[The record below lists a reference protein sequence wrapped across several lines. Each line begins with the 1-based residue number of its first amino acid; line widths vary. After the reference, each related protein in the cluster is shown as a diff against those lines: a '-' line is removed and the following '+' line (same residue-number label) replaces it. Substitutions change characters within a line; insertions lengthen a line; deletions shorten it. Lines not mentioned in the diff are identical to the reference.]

1 MTTVTTAEDFLNLL
15 RRSRLLSS
23 EEFES
28 VVARFGLADLSTPNE
43 IAGKLVANRAL
54 TRYQANRL
62 LEGRRRG
69 LFIDDY
75 RISELLGS
83 GGMGYLYV
91 AEDLQEGWEVALKV
105 LSDRHRNDKGMLT
118 RFQLEAEAGFKIRHP
133 HVVRTKAIKRTED
146 IYGIIHY
153 MVMELVRGISL
164 HELLS
169 IRKRTLSWRRA
180 CDVICQAAEGLHYA
194 HELGLVHRDVKPEN
208 FLVRSDGFV
217 KVLDFGLAMI
227 GGSETEFSLSTILGQ
242 NCLGT
247 ADYISPEQSI
257 DSLNV
262 DRRSDIYSLGCTF
275 YFLVTGQVPF
285 PGKSVSQKLRRHREK
300 DPYPVDKLNPNVPA
314 KISKIILKMMA
325 KNPKSRFQTMAEVR
339 KLLEQVAER
348 KPIDFDFDEV
358 LEKRARI
365 AEQRLATESR
375 LRGDSRTT
383 TVGKL
388 EIGRSATGRKPN
400 AETTIRKDTALDRR
414 RKR

>member
-1 MTTVTTAEDFLNLL
+1 MTAVTTAEEFLKLL
-15 RRSRLLSS
+15 QKSRLLLPDD
-23 EEFES
+23 FDS
-28 VVARFGLADLSTPNE
+28 VVEQVGLEELVTPDQIAD
-43 IAGKLVANRAL
+43 ALVANHVL
-54 TRYQANRL
+54 TRYQVNRL

-69 LFIDDY
+69 LFIDNF
-75 RISELLGS
+75 RIQEILGS

-91 AEDLQEGWEVALKV
+91 AEDLETGWEVALKV

-118 RFQLEAEAGFKIRHP
+118 RFQLEAEAGFKLTHP
-133 HVVRTKAIKRTED
+133 HVVRTKAINRAED
-146 IYGIIHY
+146 IYGTIHY
-153 MVMELVRGISL
+153 MVMELVRGVSL

-208 FLVRSDGFV
+208 FLVRGDGFV

-247 ADYISPEQSI
+247 ADYISPEQSV

-262 DRRSDIYSLGCTF
+262 DRRADIYSLGCTF

-285 PGKSVSQKLRRHREK
+285 PGKSVSQKLRRHRSK
-300 DPYPVDKLNPNVPA
+300 SPHPVHELNPRVPK
-314 KISKIILKMMA
+314 KISKVIQKMMA
-325 KNPKSRFQTMAEVR
+325 KKPRHRFQTAAEVHKYLEPMADR
-339 KLLEQVAER
+339 KS
-348 KPIDFDFDEV
+348 IDFDFGEV
-358 LEKRARI
+358 LEQRAMI

-383 TVGKL
+383 TVSKL
-388 EIGRSATGRKPN
+388 EIGPSSTRKKRTV
-400 AETTIRKDTALDRR
+400 ETTIQKDTAVDR

>member
-1 MTTVTTAEDFLNLL
+1 MTAVTTVEDFLRLL
-15 RRSRLLSS
+15 QKSRLLSP
-23 EEFES
+23 EEFDSAVE
-28 VVARFGLADLSTPNE
+28 RFGLEDLATPDDIADR
-43 IAGKLVANRAL
+43 LVAKRVL
-54 TRYQANRL
+54 TRYQVNRL

-75 RISELLGS
+75 RISEILGS

-91 AEDLQEGWEVALKV
+91 AEDLQAGWEVALKV

-118 RFQLEAEAGFKIRHP
+118 RFQLEAEAGFRISHP
-133 HVVRTKAIKRTED
+133 HVVRTKAINRTED

-180 CDVICQAAEGLHYA
+180 CDVICQGAEGLHYA

-208 FLVRSDGFV
+208 FLVRRDGFV

-262 DRRSDIYSLGCTF
+262 DRRADIYSLGCTF

-285 PGKSVSQKLRRHREK
+285 PGKSVSQKLRRHRDK
-300 DPYPVDKLNPNVPA
+300 SPYPVHKLNPKVPE
-314 KISKIILKMMA
+314 KISKVIQKMMA
-325 KNPKSRFQTMAEVR
+325 KKPKNRFQSAAEVHEYL
-339 KLLEQVAER
+339 KPMAER
-348 KPIDFDFDEV
+348 KSIAFDFDKV
-358 LEKRARI
+358 LEKRAKI

-383 TVGKL
+383 TVSKL
-388 EIGRSATGRKPN
+388 EIGRSSTRKKPT
-400 AETTIRKDTALDRR
+400 AETTIQKDTAVDR